1 MGVPIEGGSLEIRRR
16 VSIRTKPGMRLPL
29 LGMKRPVVQ
38 EKGFDA
44 AGLAQGFLWWPIVQE
59 GMQMGPQ

>member
-1 MGVPIEGGSLEIRRR
+1 MEMSVWELRDSKTCIYPYEG
-16 VSIRTKPGMRLPL
+16 MHLPL
-29 LGMKRPVVQ
+29 QVQVGMKRPV

-44 AGLAQGFLWWPIVQE
+44 AGLAQGQGFLWWPIVQE